1 MLDSPLCLYCD
12 ETETMGHM
20 LFDWEHYSNLQW
32 TLFGSVSSRKSAED
46 LPRPLPTSKFPSTP
60 LFLTKKF
67 LPYPFISHLKIS
79 GKWYRYSPYSLT
91 SPPLTRS
98 LVLEFRRI
106 AHLLSVIRNLSSYL
120 ACISEKQWA
129 SSIEALSELSEIV
142 TNTVGSKHSFPHLYP
157 HPLTVL
163 SSPSLFLSTPFVPP
177 PPPIDK

>member
-20 LFDWEHYSNLQW
+20 LFDCEHHSN
-32 TLFGSVSSRKSAED
+32 LFGSVSSRKSAED

-91 SPPLTRS
+91 SPPLTRT
-98 LVLEFRRI
+98 LVSEFRRI

-129 SSIEALSELSEIV
+129 SSIEALSELSETV
-142 TNTVGSKHSFPHLYP
+142 TKTVGSPHKLY
-157 HPLTVL
+157 
-163 SSPSLFLSTPFVPP
+163 LFMLF
-177 PPPIDK
+177 